1 MTQSSHSAARVMS
14 DPRCKPFMPIPT
26 CIANK
31 TEQQRCMYADD
42 LIPEPMASIT
52 HAITIDAPPVEVWP
66 WLIQMGAGRAG
77 WYSWD
82 SIDNGG
88 VRSAR
93 SILAEFQSVEIGQV
107 FPAIPG
113 ADDVFVLHAL
123 DSKRHLVLCVP
134 SSSEGFL
141 VSWEFT
147 LESHDDNVT
156 RLIVRGRIAENW
168 LTDIGGQA
176 DATGGPILIER
187 IYGTLAIIP
196 QWIMLPVAWFGHRIM
211 EARMLR
217 GIKRR
222 VEFVG

>member
-1 MTQSSHSAARVMS
+1 
-14 DPRCKPFMPIPT
+14 
-26 CIANK
+26 
-31 TEQQRCMYADD
+31 
-42 LIPEPMASIT
+42 
-52 HAITIDAPPVEVWP
+52 
-66 WLIQMGAGRAG
+66 
-77 WYSWD
+77 
-82 SIDNGG
+82 
-88 VRSAR
+88 
-93 SILAEFQSVEIGQV
+93 
-107 FPAIPG
+107 
-113 ADDVFVLHAL
+113 
-123 DSKRHLVLCVP
+123 
-134 SSSEGFL
+134 L

-147 LESHDDNVT
+147 LESLDDNVT

-222 VEFVG
+222 VEFAG

>member
-1 MTQSSHSAARVMS
+1 MS
-14 DPRCKPFMPIPT
+14 DPRCKLSMLIPT

-31 TEQQRCMYADD
+31 TEQQRSMYADD

-82 SIDNGG
+82 FIDNGG

-93 SILAEFQSVEIGQV
+93 SILAELQSVEIGQI

-123 DSKRHLVLCVP
+123 DPQRHLVLCVP
-134 SSSEGFL
+134 SPSEGFL

-147 LESHDDNVT
+147 LESLDDNVT

-222 VEFVG
+222 VEFAG

>member
-1 MTQSSHSAARVMS
+1 VNGDKGKMLLGDLVR
-14 DPRCKPFMPIPT
+14 KPFMLIPT

-31 TEQQRCMYADD
+31 IERQRSMYADD
-42 LIPEPMASIT
+42 LIPEPMVSIT

-82 SIDNGG
+82 FIDNGG

-93 SILAEFQSVEIGQV
+93 SILAEFQNVEIGQI
-107 FPAIPG
+107 FPAIPE
-113 ADDVFVLHAL
+113 AEDVFVLQAL
-123 DSKRHLVLCVP
+123 ATKRHLVLCVP
-134 SSSEGFL
+134 SSSEGLL

-147 LESHDDNVT
+147 LESLDDNVT

-168 LTDIGGQA
+168 LTDIGGKA
-176 DATGGPILIER
+176 GAKSGPILIER

-222 VEFVG
+222 VELTDQ

>member
-1 MTQSSHSAARVMS
+1 
-14 DPRCKPFMPIPT
+14 
-26 CIANK
+26 
-31 TEQQRCMYADD
+31 MYADD
-42 LIPEPMASIT
+42 LIPDPMASIT

-66 WLIQMGAGRAG
+66 WLIQMGASRAG

-82 SIDNGG
+82 FIDNGG

-93 SILAEFQSVEIGQV
+93 SILTEFQSVDVGQI

-113 ADDVFVLHAL
+113 AEDVFVLHAL
-123 DSKRHLVLCVP
+123 TPKRHLVLCVP
-134 SSSEGFL
+134 SSSEELL

-147 LESHDDNVT
+147 LESLGDNLT

-168 LTDIGGQA
+168 LTDIGGQVGS
-176 DATGGPILIER
+176 DSGPILIER
-187 IYGTLAIIP
+187 VYGTLANIP
-196 QWIMLPVAWFGHRIM
+196 QWIMLPLAWLGHRIM

-222 VEFVG
+222 VESTEH

>member
-1 MTQSSHSAARVMS
+1 VNGDKGKMLLGDLLRRPSML
-14 DPRCKPFMPIPT
+14 IPT

-31 TEQQRCMYADD
+31 TERQRRMYADD

-52 HAITIDAPPVEVWP
+52 HAITIDALPVEVWP
-66 WLIQMGAGRAG
+66 WLLQMGAGRAG

-82 SIDNGG
+82 FIDNGG

-93 SILAEFQSVEIGQV
+93 SILAEFQNVEVGQI

-113 ADDVFVLHAL
+113 AEDVFVLQAL
-123 DSKRHLVLCVP
+123 APKRHLVLCVP
-134 SSSEGFL
+134 SASEEFL

-147 LESHDDNVT
+147 LESLDDNLT

-168 LTDIGGQA
+168 LTDIGGQI
-176 DATGGPILIER
+176 DAKSGPILIER
-187 IYGTLAIIP
+187 VYGILAIIP
-196 QWIMLPVAWFGHRIM
+196 RWIMLPLAWFGHRIM

-222 VEFVG
+222 VESTEH